1 MSKTT
6 SPNEANEGLYS
17 PTVLKVVYTP
27 VVIWFSHAL
36 AWKLP
41 NRIVHRNHR
50 DHIGRTHLT
59 VGPGNGYFLAKLP
72 KNSPLRS
79 LHLLDLNAACLDI
92 TRKRLDGRFDI
103 RTTEQDALKPW
114 PVEPGSLD
122 SVDCH
127 MMLHT
132 VRGKDLWAKEALVAE
147 AARALK
153 PGGRFF
159 GATVL
164 AKGEGVQVNGL
175 ARKLLDTYNS
185 KQNTFCNL
193 GDSSEDLRAVLE
205 KHFSTVDFQVFGC
218 TGVWVATK

>member
-1 MSKTT
+1 MSQI
-6 SPNEANEGLYS
+6 SSNEANEGLYS
-17 PTVLKVVYTP
+17 PTVLKMVYTP
-27 VVIWFSHAL
+27 VVIWFSHTL

-41 NRIVHRNHR
+41 NPVVHRNHR
-50 DHIGRTHLT
+50 EHVGRTHLT

-72 KNSPLRS
+72 KNTPLRT
-79 LHLLDLNAACLDI
+79 LHLLDLNRACLDV
-92 TRKRLDGRFDI
+92 TAQRVGDRFDVHTI
-103 RTTEQDALKPW
+103 EQDALQRW
-114 PVEPGSLD
+114 PVEEAGLD

-132 VRGKDLWAKEALVAE
+132 VRGKNLLDKEALIAE

-164 AKGEGVQVNGL
+164 AKGEGVRVNGI
-175 ARKLLDTYNS
+175 ARRLLDVYNS

-193 GDSSEDLRAVLE
+193 GDSSEDLRAILD
-205 KHFSTVDFQVFGC
+205 KHFSDVQFQVHGC